1 MHALFKIIRYFIE
14 EINGIYEAI
23 KSNTYLK
30 VNKFFISY
38 LYFVTNFLDRY
49 SFTLL
54 VSILFLFV
62 DHFFS
67 FFFTLTGKNPVILY
81 YLNKTFDYYY
91 Y

>member
-67 FFFTLTGKNPVILY
+67 FFFYTYREKSSHPVLF
-81 YLNKTFDYYY
+81 K
-91 Y
+91 

>member
-67 FFFTLTGKNPVILY
+67 FFLHLPGKIQSSCII
-81 YLNKTFDYYY
+81 
-91 Y
+91 

>member
-67 FFFTLTGKNPVILY
+67 FFYTYREKSILY